1 MRYLATL
8 IFSILWVLSSSA
20 QDFGTHW
27 ISYPLPSDS
36 AEVLF
41 RQSYLMEG
49 RPLQASRSQQN
60 FSVIISGETNTLPTC
75 RIRSSSFFIMF
86 LEMNKCL

>member
-49 RPLQASRSQQN
+49 RPLQASLSIAKTRLS
-60 FSVIISGETNTLPTC
+60 FRTKAKSGKNLHDLLRTYSHRNSCHTS
-75 RIRSSSFFIMF
+75 I
-86 LEMNKCL
+86 